1 MRVSHWL
8 TMNVRLQRD
17 FLQKETS
24 SIIVKLGI
32 ALLPL
37 TLLIFLPY
45 EFQQKIHFDIIILI
59 GIGII
64 SLYLSLKKLSNVNKA
79 LKWNK
84 TRGRLLYQKVKCDN
98 PHAQEMV
105 RSYYPFIK
113 YEYEV
118 KGKIYTSENVAF
130 YRELNDTKDET
141 EEYIKTISQPFLN
154 VYFNP
159 NAYEESIL
167 VPNLPLHR
175 KIFWYFF
182 VLLGT
187 SSIFIGLAILSGNWG

>member
-1 MRVSHWL
+1 M
-8 TMNVRLQRD
+8 
-17 FLQKETS
+17 QKETS
-24 SIIVKLGI
+24 SIIVKIGI

-37 TLLIFLPY
+37 TLIIFLPY
-45 EFQQKIHFDIIILI
+45 EFQQKIHFDIFVLIII
-59 GIGII
+59 GVI
-64 SLYLSLKKLSNVNKA
+64 SLYLSLKKLSSVNRA

-84 TRGRLLYQKVKCDN
+84 IRGTLVYQKVKCDN

-105 RSYYPFIK
+105 RSYYPYIK

-118 KGKIYTSENVAF
+118 KGKLYTSDNVAF

-141 EEYIKTISQPFLN
+141 QEYIKTLSQPFLN

-159 NAYEESIL
+159 NKFEESVL
-167 VPNLPLHR
+167 VPSLPLHR

-182 VLLGT
+182 VLFGI
-187 SSIFIGLAILSGNWG
+187 SSIFIGLSILSGNWG

>member
-1 MRVSHWL
+1 M
-8 TMNVRLQRD
+8 
-17 FLQKETS
+17 QKETV
-24 SIIVKLGI
+24 SIIAKGVL
-32 ALLPL
+32 ALFPL

-45 EFQQKIHFDIIILI
+45 EFQQKIHFDIIIVI
-59 GIGII
+59 GIGVI

-84 TRGRLLYQKVKCDN
+84 TRGKVLYQKVKCDN
-98 PHAQEMV
+98 PHAQEMA
-105 RSYYPFIK
+105 RSYYPYIK

-118 KGKIYTSENVAF
+118 KGTIFTSDNVAF
-130 YRELNDTKDET
+130 YRELNDTIDKT

-159 NAYEESIL
+159 NAYEESVL

-175 KIFWYFF
+175 KVFWCFF
-182 VLLGT
+182 VLLGI
-187 SSIFIGLAILSGNWG
+187 SSIFIGLSILSGNWG